1 MSKTIGVQWQ
11 ADLAAAKTGAT
22 QTTCMCWK
30 IERVTDGKLFFLTDA
45 DREIS
50 FDGDLYLT
58 TTGFNRS
65 ALRTTGDLAAEGMSV
80 VGIFDNSAI
89 KKEDL
94 VKGLFDGAKIAI
106 FLLDYEDI
114 AKGPIRVGYG
124 RFGAVTQTTGNTFT
138 TEFRDLTQLLNQ
150 EQGETRSPTCRANLG
165 DKRCNNASVN
175 LPGGMRNPLPIDV
188 PERQDSTVYIVGDV
202 VKVRTGADPLSLA
215 ANIVNPDFET
225 GDLTGWNLTNGAF
238 TVQASHVSMN
248 PKSGSFLLRAGPS
261 EPADLEQ
268 KIDFRNLT
276 GFSTAN
282 VDAGLV
288 DVRMSIYRGQPDQTI
303 DDPGRVR
310 VFAIDGNLNDIGG
323 AIYDTGDEV
332 ISPNDTWVERK
343 AEPTLP
349 TGAVGVRIL
358 LSSPNVVS
366 DADALFDDISLII
379 VDRGQTANSSFA
391 FEDRVYRCT
400 TAGTSHTS
408 PPTMDTQIGNTTNE
422 GGGSTLVWTA
432 EQAYTVAREV
442 RASTGNSSFQVLSGL
457 LTDPLYVQPWFNLGA
472 IIWETGENA
481 ALLSEIKNVTI
492 PDIEFKWPA
501 PFPIR
506 PGDKF
511 RIQPGCN
518 KTRARCREFNQ
529 TPPTAGPRGNLDN
542 MRAEPDLAGL
552 KAFLQTPDAKA

>member
-1 MSKTIGVQWQ
+1 MSKAIGPQWQ
-11 ADLAAAKTGAT
+11 ADLAAAKTGET

-30 IERVTDGKLFFLTDA
+30 IERVTDGKIFYFTDA
-45 DREIS
+45 DREIT
-50 FDGDLYLT
+50 FDGDVYLT

-65 ALRTTGDLAAEGMSV
+65 ALKTTGDLAAEGMSV

-94 VKGLFDGAKIAI
+94 VKSLFDGARISI

-114 AKGPIRVGYG
+114 PKGPIRVGYG

-138 TEFRDLTQLLNQ
+138 TEFRDLTQILNQ
-150 EQGETRSPTCRANLG
+150 EQGETRSPVCRANLG
-165 DKRCNNASVN
+165 DKSCNNASVN
-175 LPGGMRNPLPIDV
+175 LPGGMRNPVPIDV
-188 PERQDSTVYIVGDV
+188 PERLDSTAYVVGDV
-202 VKVRTGADPLSLA
+202 VKVRTGADPLSMA

-225 GDLTGWNLTNGAF
+225 GDLTGWNLTNGDF

-248 PKSGSFLLRAGPS
+248 PHSGNFLLRAGPN
-261 EPADLEQ
+261 EPSDLEQ
-268 KIDFRNLT
+268 KIDFRSVS

-288 DVRMSIYRGQPDQTI
+288 DVRFSIYRGQPNQTI

-310 VFAIDGNLNDIGG
+310 IFAIDSSLNDIGG
-323 AIYDTGDEV
+323 ALYDTTDET
-332 ISPNDTWVERK
+332 ISPNDAWVERNS
-343 AEPTLP
+343 EPTLP
-349 TGAVGVRIL
+349 TGAVGVRVL
-358 LSSPNVVS
+358 LSSPNVVT

-400 TAGTSHTS
+400 TAGTSDAS
-408 PPTMDTQIGNTTNE
+408 PPTMDTTIGNTTNE
-422 GGGSTLVWTA
+422 GGSSTLVWTA
-432 EQAYTVAREV
+432 EQAYTVAGEV
-442 RASTGNSSFQVLSGL
+442 RSSGDNGSFEVLSGL
-457 LTDPLYVQPWFNLGA
+457 LTDPLYVEPWFNLGA
-472 IIWETGENA
+472 VIWETGENA
-481 ALLSEIKNVTI
+481 LLLSENKNVVP
-492 PDIEFKWPA
+492 PDFELKWPA

-506 PGDKF
+506 QGDKF

-518 KTRARCREFNQ
+518 RTRSRCKDFNQ
-529 TPPTAGPRGNLDN
+529 TAPTAGARGNLDN